1 MYLLPQRSLPRG
13 GAWNVKLIRISMRL
27 LDKYIGREVGAHSLL
42 GLLVFTSVL
51 YVPLL
56 VDLMGVI
63 VRHSSGLGTILL
75 LVLCTLPPVLI
86 FTLPMSILVGVLIGL
101 GRMSAD
107 SEIVALHSCG
117 ISLRRLLRP
126 VGIVAGGAAAI
137 TLLMTLWLSPAAW
150 RQLDRLETRLLAS
163 QAPYAIQPRVFN
175 ERFPRLVL
183 YVQDVVSGAA
193 RWNGVFL
200 ASSMNPNLSS
210 VTLAQYAQI
219 IEDPGSDQFALHLGP
234 GSTNEYDPRKPD
246 NYVVTN

>member
-75 LVLCTLPPVLI
+75 LVLCTLAPVFI
-86 FTLPMSILVGVLIGL
+86 FTVPMSVLVGVLIGL

-107 SEIVALHSCG
+107 KSSPCTRVASVFAAFFGPSDSSRLPP
-117 ISLRRLLRP
+117 LR
-126 VGIVAGGAAAI
+126 
-137 TLLMTLWLSPAAW
+137 SP
-150 RQLDRLETRLLAS
+150 QS
-163 QAPYAIQPRVFN
+163 
-175 ERFPRLVL
+175 
-183 YVQDVVSGAA
+183 
-193 RWNGVFL
+193 
-200 ASSMNPNLSS
+200 
-210 VTLAQYAQI
+210 
-219 IEDPGSDQFALHLGP
+219 
-234 GSTNEYDPRKPD
+234 
-246 NYVVTN
+246 